1 MITTLIMWTW
11 PRSPALTR
19 SRTLK
24 KLGSN
29 LRMRMTIMIIPMM
42 MMIIIMVRVRI
53 MKMELGSNLL

>member
-1 MITTLIMWTW
+1 MWTW

-19 SRTLK
+19 SLTLK

-29 LRMRMTIMIIPMM
+29 LRMRMTVMIIPMM
-42 MMIIIMVRVRI
+42 MIIIIMVRMRI

>member
-1 MITTLIMWTW
+1 MIITLIMWTW

-19 SRTLK
+19 SLTLK

-29 LRMRMTIMIIPMM
+29 LRMRMTIMIMRM
-42 MMIIIMVRVRI
+42 MMIIIMVRTRM